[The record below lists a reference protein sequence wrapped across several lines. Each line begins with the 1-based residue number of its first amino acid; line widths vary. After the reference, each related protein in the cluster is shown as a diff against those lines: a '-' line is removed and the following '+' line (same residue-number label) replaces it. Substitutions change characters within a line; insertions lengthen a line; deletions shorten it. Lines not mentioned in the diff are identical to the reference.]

1 MSGDDN
7 FNLDTSDKR
16 RTLWIV
22 LWLNVAIAVGFFVM
36 GYFGDSNALLA
47 NGLDNSSDALVYAL
61 SLLALSRPRSC
72 RTSNCGIS
80 TCAARHRSRTKPSSR
95 SPRGVRSSH
104 TST

>member
-47 NGLDNSSDALVYAL
+47 NGC
-61 SLLALSRPRSC
+61 LLYTSPSPRDKRQSRM
-72 RTSNCGIS
+72 
-80 TCAARHRSRTKPSSR
+80 PSSA
-95 SPRGVRSSH
+95 
-104 TST
+104 